1 MENNFTVE
9 EYLINITRNSSKHK
23 KYYIIKKKNSGSI
36 EIFAIENNEKY
47 KVQLDSINSQEERNV
62 VERYLRK
69 AKTAR
74 LKYGTSYLN
83 SLLSRDTTLDLM
95 KYGSAKE
102 IECVKGEENL
112 YRVVKYYYNVK
123 GNMFYK
129 IMGQK
134 W

>member
-9 EYLINITRNSSKHK
+9 EYLINITRNSSEHK

-69 AKTAR
+69 VTTAR
-74 LKYGTSYLN
+74 LKYGKSYLN
-83 SLLSRDTTLDLM
+83 SLLSRNATLDLM

-102 IECVKGEENL
+102 IECFRGEENS